1 MIFKRIIGTTLILTA
16 CFNAS
21 CIYIHTNVRSMDVQQ
36 VSNASHVS
44 IHRITKIQLNDG
56 SLVIFEEGFV
66 VRQDKIAGKGKKYD
80 MLCNEVTEV
89 SEVSMED
96 VKNIIYYEKVLQPFP
111 LIFAIP
117 TILFG
122 FIKVIEL
129 IDES

>member
-1 MIFKRIIGTTLILTA
+1 
-16 CFNAS
+16 
-21 CIYIHTNVRSMDVQQ
+21 MDVQQ

-129 IDES
+129 IDE